1 MFLSL
6 KTLVFLFE
14 TAKTEPAASRKTNG
28 KQKEIPR
35 PRKSESE
42 ENPRIWIMYELVY
55 SLQAG
60 SAGLFD
66 MGQGQDPL
74 VGLPAEPVNSF
85 SVNVMKP

>member
-1 MFLSL
+1 VFLSL
-6 KTLVFLFE
+6 E
-14 TAKTEPAASRKTNG
+14 TVVSLLEIARTEPAASRKTNG
-28 KQKEIPR
+28 KEKEIPR
-35 PRKSESE
+35 PSKSQSE
-42 ENPRIWIMYELVY
+42 ENPRVWIIYELVY

-66 MGQGQDPL
+66 TGQGQDPL